1 MRESTES
8 SRRCN
13 KSCQIKMQQESSDA
27 SRVVKSNDSSRRV
40 ASPPAT
46 PSVWISL
53 LFGEIS
59 SDDPSTPPQDR
70 MQSIKPT
77 LAFETGDPSQNFGQ
91 SRQMRQESSNRMQL
105 ESSNQWVIK
114 KMLQELSSPSTAFE
128 RQEHPLP
135 VFGFAFGL
143 TDRASATFGT
153 GTPRAQ

>member
-13 KSCQIKMQQESSDA
+13 KSGQIKMQQESSDA
-27 SRVVKSNDSSRRV
+27 SRVVKSNESSRRV

-53 LFGEIS
+53 ELS

-70 MQSIKPT
+70 IQSIKPT

-105 ESSNQWVIK
+105 ESSNR
-114 KMLQELSSPSTAFE
+114 MGHQEDATRVAVSIHYFRKT
-128 RQEHPLP
+128 
-135 VFGFAFGL
+135 
-143 TDRASATFGT
+143 RAS
-153 GTPRAQ
+153 TPSIWIYLWFDG